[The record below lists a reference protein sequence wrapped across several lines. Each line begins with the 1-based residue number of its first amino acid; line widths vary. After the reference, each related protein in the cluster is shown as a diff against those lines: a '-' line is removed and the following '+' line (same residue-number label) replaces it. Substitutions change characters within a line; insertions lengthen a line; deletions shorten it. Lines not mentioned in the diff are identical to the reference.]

1 MPITRRRAE
10 AALAG
15 LFLLVAGPVPAAVEL
30 DLPAGAGLAAEE
42 QSARDSHLVPAGPW
56 SAEDGVPGLRAE
68 GTVTR
73 RVWRFDGPG
82 RTTLQLIAPLR
93 EQLRAQGFEVL
104 FECRD
109 RACGGFDFRFEIE
122 VLPAPAMYVDLT
134 RYRFLSALR
143 VRGDGAADHVT
154 LLASRTDRAG
164 YLQLV
169 HVASGGAAPL
179 ETRAPAAQTAAP
191 ALPLAEALEA
201 RGHAVLEGLDFA
213 SGSSE
218 LSDRVYPVLEA
229 LAAYLVAD
237 ESRVVVLVGHTDA
250 VGALDG
256 NVALSRARAEAVLRR
271 LVERHGVPPA
281 QLRAEGVGY
290 LAPVA
295 TNLTAAGREVNRRV
309 EAVLASAD

>member
-10 AALAG
+10 RALAG
-15 LFLLVAGPVPAAVEL
+15 LLLLVAGPLLAAVEL
-30 DLPAGAGLAAEE
+30 DLPAGARLTAEE
-42 QSARDSHLVPAGPW
+42 QSARDSHLVPAGAW
-56 SAEDGVPGLRAE
+56 SLEDGVPGLRAE
-68 GTVTR
+68 GAVTR
-73 RVWRFDGPG
+73 RVWRFDAPG

-109 RACGGFDFRFEIE
+109 RACGGFDFRFGIE

-143 VRGDGAADHVT
+143 VRGDGAADYVT

-164 YLQLV
+164 YLQLI
-169 HVASGGAAPL
+169 HVASGGAGPL
-179 ETRAPAAQTAAP
+179 ETRAPAAP
-191 ALPLAEALEA
+191 AEGSSLPLGEALEA
-201 RGHAVLEGLDFA
+201 RGHAVLEGVDFGSGAADLPDRPYAALD
-213 SGSSE
+213 
-218 LSDRVYPVLEA
+218 A
-229 LAAYLVAD
+229 LADYLDAGPG
-237 ESRVVVLVGHTDA
+237 RVVVLVGHTDA

-295 TNLTAAGREVNRRV
+295 TNRTAAGREANRRV
-309 EAVLASAD
+309 EAVLASTD